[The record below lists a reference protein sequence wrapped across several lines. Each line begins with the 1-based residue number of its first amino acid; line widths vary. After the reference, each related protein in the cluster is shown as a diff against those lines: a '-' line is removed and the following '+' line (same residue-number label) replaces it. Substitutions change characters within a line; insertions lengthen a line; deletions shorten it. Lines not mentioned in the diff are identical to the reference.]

1 MTDKETDVFYIGV
14 KEPSSIRR
22 TLLESSKTIVEGLQR
37 YENFKM
43 IREQK
48 EAEILMFKEDIR
60 EINKLMIKLKVILP
74 KTKLKEVVRKEKK
87 SKAKK
92 IEEKPTPKIKIEKKV
107 DPTELQKLESD
118 LADIERKLARL
129 G

>member
-60 EINKLMIKLKVILP
+60 EINKLMTKLKAFLP
-74 KTKLKEVVRKEKK
+74 KTKLKEIVRKEKK
-87 SKAKK
+87 RKAKK
-92 IEEKPTPKIKIEKKV
+92 IEEKPIPKIKIEEKV
-107 DPTELQKLESD
+107 NPTELQKLESD

>member
-48 EAEILMFKEDIR
+48 EPEIFMFKEDMR
-60 EINKLMIKLKVILP
+60 EINKLMMKLKVILP
-74 KTKLKEVVRKEKK
+74 KTNLKEVVRKEKK
-87 SKAKK
+87 GKAKK
-92 IEEKPTPKIKIEKKV
+92 IEEKPIPKIKIEKKV